1 MAALFK
7 KSDTEKAI
15 LLFLAFF
22 ARYAAFFPSVSGIT
36 CTSKFG
42 AFAISFSVRVGLEKM
57 LFRVAELLPIT
68 IFETPES
75 LANSA
80 I

>member
-1 MAALFK
+1 MQFIVAEIGA
-7 KSDTEKAI
+7 SCGIIYAV
-15 LLFLAFF
+15 FL
-22 ARYAAFFPSVSGIT
+22 PSVSGMI

-42 AFAISFSVRVGLEKM
+42 AFAIIFSVRVGLENI
-57 LFRVAELLPIT
+57 LFQVAELLPIT